1 MRARWSPVLG
11 ACFFVG
17 CQSPEPARIGDA
29 YPREGNSAV
38 FLATI
43 EPAVETTGLEIAR
56 WTVQVTGFPGWIRS
70 ITEQAAVF
78 ASDPGIIAVVG
89 HPGSRDALLGTS
101 IYNASGIPNVVPNA
115 TSARLG
121 KAGEWTF
128 TLVPNDSVQGEFLA
142 HYAVD
147 SLQAARISILYV
159 GDEYGIGLRDG
170 VRTALRRRRQDFFDT
185 TLIPGGDCGI
195 QNPGSVFGLIVRAAL
210 RRSQPDV
217 MIIASG
223 SINGWCAANLAHEA
237 NPTTW
242 ILFSDGMDG
251 AKHVPSNAV
260 HVKAERVRGV
270 TFWEPRADSL
280 NRLFLDRVKPALG
293 RVPDASQALQY
304 DAYML
309 LAAAVRD
316 VGPDRMAIRN
326 WLESLGRTRQPWMG
340 VTGPIAF
347 NRPRSEILR
356 MTGPEEGER

>member
-1 MRARWSPVLG
+1 L
-11 ACFFVG
+11 FVG
-17 CQSPEPARIGDA
+17 CQSPEPVRIGDA
-29 YPREGNSAV
+29 YPREGEPAV

-43 EPAVETTGLEIAR
+43 EPVVETAGVQIAR
-56 WTVQVTGFPGWIRS
+56 WTVQATGFPGWIRS
-70 ITEQAAVF
+70 ITEQAEVF

-89 HPGSRDALLGTS
+89 HPGSRDALLAAS
-101 IYNASGIPNVVPNA
+101 IYNARGIPNLVPNA

-121 KAGEWTF
+121 KAGPWIF

-142 HYAVD
+142 NYAVD
-147 SLQAARISILYV
+147 SLHASRISVLYI

-170 VRTALRRRRQDFFDT
+170 VRAALRRQRQDLVDA
-185 TLIPGGDCGI
+185 TLVPGGDCAS
-195 QNPGSVFGLIVRAAL
+195 QNPGSVFGPIVRAAL
-210 RRSQPDV
+210 RRSPPDV
-217 MIIASG
+217 LIIATG
-223 SINGWCAANLAHEA
+223 SVNGWCAANLAHEA

-251 AKHVPSNAV
+251 AKHVPSYAV
-260 HVKAERVRGV
+260 HVNSERVRGV
-270 TFWEPRADSL
+270 TFWEPRADSV
-280 NRLFLDRVKPALG
+280 NAVFLDRVKPALG
-293 RVPDASQALQY
+293 RVPDASLALQY

-347 NRPRSEILR
+347 TRPRSEILR
-356 MTGPEEGER
+356 MTAPDEGER